1 MNMFCKVDEE
11 GFPHWNGVD
20 FMRFWFL
27 PNNQRFLTGENYLW
41 AYKAAWLVYNKSR
54 VIKIAQEEK
63 IPAILLAGVAIAEAG
78 VLWQTYCRKKE
89 TLKRILGQGK

>member
-27 PNNQRFLTGENYLW
+27 PNNRRFLTGKIICGHIKPPGWYIT
-41 AYKAAWLVYNKSR
+41 KA
-54 VIKIAQEEK
+54 
-63 IPAILLAGVAIAEAG
+63 G
-78 VLWQTYCRKKE
+78 
-89 TLKRILGQGK
+89 